1 MNGEIDSGEATNVPR
16 PRAHTA
22 HEAIEEIK
30 MQYRRLEELERQAT
44 PIRVGL
50 VGCGRMGVG
59 VINQVNAAKGMR
71 IVAVAD
77 LTLARAESVARG
89 HRRGDTPVC
98 ATNDLDRA
106 TKAVARGEIVA
117 TGDSHML
124 AQLPLDVVVE
134 ATGIPD
140 SGARVAFEAIQHRKH
155 VVTMNVET
163 DAVVGPMLKHLADEA
178 GVVYSVTEGDEPGT
192 AGRMFNLA
200 RSVGLEVVA
209 IGKGCM
215 HPIDWNAS
223 SVTLAEEG
231 RRVGVNPKMLASF
244 RDGSKHCVEA
254 CVIANGTGLVPDV
267 RGTHARSLRL
277 DEIPKV
283 ICPKEDGGILSR
295 RGVVEL
301 APPVF
306 GPDGKRDLANS
317 VTPGVYLVV
326 TSDNPEIRADFTYL
340 LMGDGPYFLLHRP
353 FHLCAMETP
362 FSIASAHLYH
372 DATLCP
378 IGAPVAEVICVAK
391 RDLQPGEVITGSGGA
406 EITGLIDNRATCRRE
421 NLLPLG
427 LSYGVTVKRT
437 IRKAQPLTL
446 DDVELDEASM
456 VYQLWQKQSEVFPI
470 ERPELAVR

>member
-1 MNGEIDSGEATNVPR
+1 
-16 PRAHTA
+16 
-22 HEAIEEIK
+22 
-30 MQYRRLEELERQAT
+30 MQYRRLEELEKQEK

-50 VGCGRMGVG
+50 VGCGRMGLG
-59 VINQVNAAKGMR
+59 VINQVNSANGMR
-71 IVAVAD
+71 IAAVAD
-77 LTLARAESVARG
+77 VTMERAEAVART
-89 HRRGDTPVC
+89 HRRASVTVHAGD
-98 ATNDLDRA
+98 DLDRA
-106 TKAVARGEIVA
+106 TKAVERGEVVA
-117 TGDSHML
+117 TSQSDML
-124 AQLPLDVVVE
+124 SRLPLDVIVE

-140 SGARVAFEAIQHRKH
+140 SGARVAHEAIRQRKH

-163 DAVVGPMLKHLADEA
+163 DAVVGPMLRHLAAKA
-178 GVVYSVTEGDEPGT
+178 GVVYTVTEGDEPGV
-192 AGRMFNLA
+192 AGRLFNLA
-200 RSVGLEVVA
+200 RSIGLEVVA

-215 HPIDWNAS
+215 HPIDWNANGH
-223 SVTLAEEG
+223 TLAEEG

-267 RGTHARSLRL
+267 RGTHARALRL

-283 ICPKEDGGILSR
+283 ICPKEDGGILSQK
-295 RGVVEL
+295 GVVEL

-306 GPDGKRDLANS
+306 GADGKRDLANS

-326 TSDNPEIRADFTYL
+326 TSEIPEIRADFTYL

-362 FSIASAHLYH
+362 FSIASAYLYG

-378 IGAPVAEVICVAK
+378 MGAPVAEVICVAK
-391 RDLQPGEVITGSGGA
+391 KDLHPGDTITGSSGA
-406 EITGLIDNRATCRRE
+406 EITGQIDRYATCREE

-427 LSYGVTVKRT
+427 LSYNIKVKRAV
-437 IRKAQPLTL
+437 RKAQPLTL

-456 VYQLWQKQSEVFPI
+456 VCQLWRQQVETFPA
-470 ERPELAVR
+470 EKGELALR

>member
-1 MNGEIDSGEATNVPR
+1 M
-16 PRAHTA
+16 
-22 HEAIEEIK
+22 
-30 MQYRRLEELERQAT
+30 
-44 PIRVGL
+44 
-50 VGCGRMGVG
+50 
-59 VINQVNAAKGMR
+59 
-71 IVAVAD
+71 
-77 LTLARAESVARG
+77 LARL
-89 HRRGDTPVC
+89 PV
-98 ATNDLDRA
+98 
-106 TKAVARGEIVA
+106 
-117 TGDSHML
+117 
-124 AQLPLDVVVE
+124 DVVVE

-140 SGARVAFEAIQHRKH
+140 SGARVALQAIQQKKH

-163 DAVVGPMLKHLADEA
+163 DAVVGPMLNHLAQQA
-178 GVVYSVTEGDEPGT
+178 GVVHSVTEGDEPGL

-215 HPIDWNAS
+215 HPIDWNANAQ
-223 SVTLAEEG
+223 TLAEEG

-267 RGTHARSLRL
+267 RGTHARALRL

-306 GPDGKRDLANS
+306 GSDGKRDLANS

-326 TSDNPEIRADFTYL
+326 TSENPEVRADFTYL
-340 LMGDGPYFLLHRP
+340 LMGDGPYYLLHRP
-353 FHLCAMETP
+353 FHLCAIETP
-362 FSIASAHLYH
+362 FSIASAYLYG
-372 DATLCP
+372 DATLNP

-391 RDLQPGEVITGSGGA
+391 RDLQPGETITGSGGA
-406 EITGLIDNRATCRRE
+406 EITGMIDHRATCREE

-427 LSYGVTVKRT
+427 LSYDIKVKRPL
-437 IRKAQPLTL
+437 RKAQPVTL
-446 DDVELDEASM
+446 DDVELDEEST
-456 VYQLWQKQSEVFPI
+456 VFKLWKQLNETFPAQKREVAL
-470 ERPELAVR
+470 R